1 MGKKIAVDID
11 LIAPLSSNAIKVYL
25 MLSAAQGNTIS
36 IARDEIAKMCRL
48 STFSTSK
55 ALQELASAGMIKRN
69 KLGGRKADL
78 IYL

>member
-1 MGKKIAVDID
+1 MGKKITVDID

-25 MLSAAQGNTIS
+25 MLSAQGDAIS
-36 IARDEIAKMCRL
+36 LARDEIAKMCRL